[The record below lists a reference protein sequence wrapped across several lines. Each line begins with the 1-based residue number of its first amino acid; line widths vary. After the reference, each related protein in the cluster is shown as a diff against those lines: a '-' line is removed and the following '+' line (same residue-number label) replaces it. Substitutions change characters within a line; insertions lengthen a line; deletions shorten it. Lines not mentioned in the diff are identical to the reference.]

1 MPILPRP
8 YADEVIGSLVVR
20 GCRLTGLPL
29 KRFLRSVH
37 GSRRGQYSFLMGDGF
52 ARLALLAGMTPHELL
67 LRHTV
72 FRYAVAFKA
81 PEEQQRLLRKALS
94 MADGYSLSS
103 LTQNATRG
111 APLRRLCVQCVDAD
125 MATYGES
132 YWRRSHQLPGVL
144 TCVHHGV
151 GLQQALHT
159 TCGASSGSDS
169 LLMPHEVVAS
179 LTSLP
184 APTEQQRRV
193 TEIAIAALRGT
204 LEPNVSWTTALR
216 ERALSLGYR
225 LASGNVAGVPLA
237 MHMRNHFGSSFLE
250 QCSCAIPLELGRS
263 WPTLL
268 VRPGGTPNLST
279 AKYVLMHAFLQAG
292 VPAPSTVASVY
303 RQPGKK
309 TRDYASLDA
318 RSAEVLRVQIERV
331 SAIDARIE
339 VSDLLQ
345 SAGVVGAFKHSRSK
359 LPLTEE
365 LILDFKRS
373 SLAARQ
379 LGRRPRKRT
388 K

>member
-52 ARLALLAGMTPHELL
+52 ARLALLAGMTPDELL

-72 FRYAVAFKA
+72 FPYAVAFMA
-81 PEEQQRLLRKALS
+81 PAEQRRLLGKALS
-94 MADGYSLSS
+94 LAEGSSLSS
-103 LTQNATRG
+103 LTKNATRG
-111 APLRRLCVQCVDAD
+111 APLRRLCAQCVDAD
-125 MATYGES
+125 MSKYGES

-144 TCVHHGV
+144 TCIHHGV
-151 GLQQALHT
+151 ELQQALT
-159 TCGASSGSDS
+159 ATCGASGSDS
-169 LLMPHEVVAS
+169 LLMPHETAACLLYPSAS
-179 LTSLP
+179 W
-184 APTEQQRRV
+184 EQLRQV
-193 TEIAIAALRGT
+193 TEIATAALRGT
-204 LEPNVSWTTALR
+204 LEPNVSWTTTFR

-225 LASGNVAGVPLA
+225 LASGNVAGVLLA
-237 MHMRNHFGSSFLE
+237 MQMRDHFGSSFLE
-250 QCSCAIPLELGRS
+250 QCGCDIPLELGRS

-318 RSAEVLRVQIERV
+318 RSVEVLREQIERV
-331 SAIDARIE
+331 SAIGARIG